1 MLCNFNKSNS
11 SRGEILTI
19 VILCVTISYI
29 FYCTEAILICR
40 FDEHPCIIS
49 LLFSTRVYSVWK
61 LVKYLGGANI
71 FLTINRLLYSNIE
84 L

>member
-1 MLCNFNKSNS
+1 MLCNLNKSNS

-19 VILCVTISYI
+19 AILCVTISYI

-49 LLFSTRVYSVWK
+49 LLYSTRVYSVWK
-61 LVKYLGGANI
+61 LVKYFGGSKF
-71 FLTINRLLYSNIE
+71 FLNYQ
-84 L
+84 